1 MRNLDQ
7 ELIKSNLYNDE
18 QQDDIPTSIFRKAFA
33 CSFKK
38 EKIRGNQAK
47 FMTKELRRAFMD
59 RSKFKNEY
67 LKWPS
72 RENLL
77 HITR

>member
-1 MRNLDQ
+1 MIYLHQFFERHLHAP
-7 ELIKSNLYNDE
+7 L
-18 QQDDIPTSIFRKAFA
+18 
-33 CSFKK
+33 KK
-38 EKIRGNQAK
+38 KKIRGNQAK
-47 FMTKELRRAFMD
+47 FMTKELRRAIMD